1 VQFRVNQ
8 TVLAVA
14 YWVLESAVTFVANQ
28 QLVSSFVRC
37 RRSHACVKA
46 TDEVS
51 VKEQCKC
58 AEQFTAMSACARTEH
73 RCAVNTTT
81 AIIVLA
87 ATRSDAQNPNHIY
100 QWCHHNKRVIPE
112 NRRL

>member
-1 VQFRVNQ
+1 LR
-8 TVLAVA
+8 
-14 YWVLESAVTFVANQ
+14 WSAVTFVANQ
-28 QLVSSFVRC
+28 QPASVRAVQDMLPC
-37 RRSHACVKA
+37 VVKA